1 MIDNWDYRLLGQE
14 YSGQVVYSI
23 NEVFYDER
31 GNPIDYVKVP
41 IIMIGTHE
49 QELMQDIQIMLEAFE
64 KDVLW
69 IDDDFPQNKKD
80 KFL

>member
-49 QELMQDIQIMLEAFE
+49 QELMQDIQIMLQAFE

>member
-49 QELMQDIQIMLEAFE
+49 QELMQDIQIMLQAFE

-80 KFL
+80 NFL

>member
-49 QELMQDIQIMLEAFE
+49 QELMQDIQIMLEAFD

>member
-49 QELMQDIQIMLEAFE
+49 QELMQDIQIMLDAFE

>member
-49 QELMQDIQIMLEAFE
+49 QELMQDIQIML
-64 KDVLW
+64 
-69 IDDDFPQNKKD
+69 
-80 KFL
+80 